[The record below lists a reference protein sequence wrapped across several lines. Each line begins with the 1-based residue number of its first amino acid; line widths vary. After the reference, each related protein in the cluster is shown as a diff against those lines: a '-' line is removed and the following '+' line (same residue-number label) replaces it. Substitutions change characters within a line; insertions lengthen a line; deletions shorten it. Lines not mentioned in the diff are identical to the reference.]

1 MGCSSL
7 FYGYVSA
14 PQSSLRVLSKELLL
28 CSFCLKSLALLQSSA
43 WKLFP
48 PIPLRKRFPY
58 ARILSFIYKATHS
71 LWNILFPFFLHAR
84 GYGKSI
90 MCGSLGDFPKDAVVS
105 CLVSDQIP
113 FNLLSICSRMCL
125 NRDLPT
131 FYMQPEFFLQTNHMQ
146 PRFLLKV
153 VICPFSICNPDSFQ
167 VSLFGRDLLS
177 LMASSLMQSK
187 NKVEIRNHVIGN
199 RIK

>member
-1 MGCSSL
+1 MVMCRRLKVLRTSSQKNCSHIL
-7 FYGYVSA
+7 FAWS
-14 PQSSLRVLSKELLL
+14 PLLSSKVPHENYFR
-28 CSFCLKSLALLQSSA
+28 
-43 WKLFP
+43 LFP
-48 PIPLRKRFPY
+48 SEKGSHMLGFSPLFIRQPTPY
-58 ARILSFIYKATHS
+58 GISYFH
-71 LWNILFPFFLHAR
+71 FFLCAR
-84 GYGKSI
+84 GYEKPI

-177 LMASSLMQSK
+177 LMALSLMK
-187 NKVEIRNHVIGN
+187 LK
-199 RIK
+199 IKLK